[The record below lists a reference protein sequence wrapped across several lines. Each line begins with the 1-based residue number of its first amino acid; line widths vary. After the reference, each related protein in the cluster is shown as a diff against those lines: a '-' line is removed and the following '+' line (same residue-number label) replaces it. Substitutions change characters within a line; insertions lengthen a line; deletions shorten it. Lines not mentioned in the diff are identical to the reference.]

1 MKTCL
6 PRRRGG
12 RRGIACLSPKLQP
25 VNPGLRTRIIR
36 KIAPRRGALQ
46 KAPDAFLLESGRLAL
61 RIRFAAER
69 VPAAG
74 GLGLLPSKSL
84 SLFGIAIG

>member
-1 MKTCL
+1 MIKSEGAGCSRAAVRRASPHQTAAGTAAL
-6 PRRRGG
+6 PGG
-12 RRGIACLSPKLQP
+12 CE
-25 VNPGLRTRIIR
+25 
-36 KIAPRRGALQ
+36 IAPRRGALQ